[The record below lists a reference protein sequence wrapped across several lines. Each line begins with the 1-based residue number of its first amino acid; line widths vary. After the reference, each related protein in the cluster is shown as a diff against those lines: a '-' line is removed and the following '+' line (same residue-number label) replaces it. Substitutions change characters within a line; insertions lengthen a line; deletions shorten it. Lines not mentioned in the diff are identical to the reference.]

1 MTLQSFGIAG
11 EVISYTK
18 GPAFTLYEIML
29 DPGVNVKK
37 VNQIR
42 DNLAMNLEVQSLRIL
57 CPIPGKNTVG
67 IEAPNDKADVVKFGD
82 IIDDKFG
89 FILFLM
95 LFIIKESHLNG

>member
-1 MTLQSFGIAG
+1 
-11 EVISYTK
+11 
-18 GPAFTLYEIML
+18 ML

-42 DNLAMNLEVQSLRIL
+42 DNLATNLMVQSLRIL

-82 IIDDKFG
+82 IIDDKFVNDKKPMNVALG
-89 FILFLM
+89 KDI
-95 LFIIKESHLNG
+95 NGKSVYLDFTDMPHA